1 MKNIE
6 ILGAFN
12 NLNKF
17 ISKEQEQKCSLLRIK
32 GAFAVKKN
40 IKVLQDNLQIYQET
54 LNELK
59 EKYNLVFND
68 DGSISCEDNEKLL
81 DVQNELNELLDC
93 EVEINLV
100 KIKEEDFNEGC
111 SIEDLFLLEFMTES
125 EENENEQ

>member
-40 IKVLQDNLQIYQET
+40 IKVLQDNLQIYQEA

-59 EKYNLVFND
+59 DKYNLIFNE
-68 DGSISCEDNEKLL
+68 DGSISCEDKSKLA
-81 DVQNELNELLDC
+81 DAQKELNELLEC
-93 EVEINLV
+93 EVEVSL
-100 KIKEEDFNEGC
+100 IKVTEDDFNDGC
-111 SIEDLFLLEFMTES
+111 TIEDLFLLEFMTE
-125 EENENEQ
+125 